1 MRKTKDYRSFMEDM
15 DPDLKELFAEET
27 GLVKRKTK
35 KKAKKKARFKIGD
48 EVETKDNKTF
58 GTIIFGPYTDAFDT
72 EVYEIETE
80 ENGIITVNVDNIIEY
95 VPPVEEKEDDDD
107 LL

>member
-1 MRKTKDYRSFMEDM
+1 MRKTKDYRSFMADM

-35 KKAKKKARFKIGD
+35 KKAKKAPKFKEGD
-48 EVETKDNKTF
+48 SVETDGHY
-58 GTIIFGPYTDAFDT
+58 GTIIFGPYEDAFGV
-72 EVYEIETE
+72 EVYEVETE
-80 ENGIITVNVDNIIEY
+80 ENGIITASTNDIKEY
-95 VPPVEEKEDDDD
+95 VPPVEEHDEDDD

>member
-1 MRKTKDYRSFMEDM
+1 MRNTKDYRSFMADM

-35 KKAKKKARFKIGD
+35 KKANKKAKFKTGD
-48 EVETKDNKTF
+48 EVETKDTKTF
-58 GTIIFGPYTDAFDT
+58 GTIIFGPYEDAFGV

-80 ENGIITVNVDNIIEY
+80 ESEIITVNIDNVVEY
-95 VPPVEEKEDDDD
+95 IPPVEEKEDDDD
-107 LL
+107 LI